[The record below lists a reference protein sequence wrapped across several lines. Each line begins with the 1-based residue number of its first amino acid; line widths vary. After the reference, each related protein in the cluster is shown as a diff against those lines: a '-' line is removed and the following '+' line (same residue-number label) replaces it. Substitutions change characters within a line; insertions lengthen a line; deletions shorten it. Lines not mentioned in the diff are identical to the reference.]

1 MTYFI
6 DFFGT
11 AFDLNAYTASGK
23 TPEDDLSVF
32 LYPDAARF
40 LRDKENAAMIITSA
54 SKDEAGSLT
63 RAALRG
69 IPRIA
74 VMYTEGVRK
83 GEYLAPHISMYGSSP
98 VFADDSIHELESMS
112 ALIPAVR
119 TFEVRREGE
128 EGDGRWPVIGSLTEL
143 PSA

>member
-11 AFDLNAYTASGK
+11 AFNVAEYQESGK
-23 TPEDDLSVF
+23 TPEDDLSSF

-54 SKDEAGSLT
+54 SKEEAGSLI

-83 GEYLAPHISMYGSSP
+83 GEYLAPHISMYGPSP
-98 VFADDSIHELESMS
+98 VFVDDSLHELESMS
-112 ALIPAVR
+112 ALIPGVR
-119 TFEVRREGE
+119 TFELRREG
-128 EGDGRWPVIGSLTEL
+128 EGDGRWPMIRSLQEL
-143 PSA
+143 P